1 MVCVLSYMSPFV
13 YSSDGVVNFTGQVI
27 RRWANYSE
35 SVMKKVLEN
44 GTLGDFTVDKYYWA
58 VREQKHGNVIRYYA
72 IIGYH
77 GNLL

>member
-1 MVCVLSYMSPFV
+1 MSSLVF
-13 YSSDGVVNFTGQVI
+13 SSDGVVNFTGQVI

-44 GTLGDFTVDKYYWA
+44 GTLGNFTVDKYYWA
-58 VREQKHGNVIRYYA
+58 VREQKHGNVLKYCA
-72 IIGYH
+72 TNGYH